1 MIAAPPAGWV
11 CDVSWRTAGT
21 AERWVWSDEAVVVT
35 LVVRGGA
42 VQQLGLRTHQ
52 GEHPH
57 ASLLAGAWAAVGE
70 FLRALAKE
78 NESRERREQAAGVGS

>member
-1 MIAAPPAGWV
+1 MIATPPDGWV

-42 VQQLGLRTHQ
+42 VQQLGFRTHQ

-57 ASLLAGAWAAVGE
+57 ASLLAGAWAAVGAM
-70 FLRALAKE
+70 LRAVGEAE
-78 NESRERREQAAGVGS
+78 ASTAPGAGS